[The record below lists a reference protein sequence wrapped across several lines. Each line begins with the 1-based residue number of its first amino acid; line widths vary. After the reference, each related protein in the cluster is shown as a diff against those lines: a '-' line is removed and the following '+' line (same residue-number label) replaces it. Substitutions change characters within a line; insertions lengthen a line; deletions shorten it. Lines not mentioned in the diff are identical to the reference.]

1 MNPDGTTQRARQA
14 SQAAKA
20 AGKLVVTYAAFS
32 FLWILL
38 SDKAVEFL
46 FADLDTIVL
55 VSLLKGWL
63 FVAITALLLYFLARR
78 LFTEIQAHAS
88 SAREA
93 QTERQRTDQLLAA
106 IVDSSSDVIF
116 AKDIA
121 GRYLLFNREG
131 GRAVGSAP
139 ESILGEDDYAI
150 QPEEQAA
157 KLRSQDQEVI
167 AQGRLCTFESTLR
180 TVQGE
185 RVYSVTKGPL
195 RDEANRI
202 VGVFGISRDI
212 TERKRIENELRSN
225 EANLRKLFDDNTSV
239 MLLVD
244 QTTGRIIDANM
255 AASRLYGYPREQL
268 MHMGIEQINTLPP
281 EHIAEE
287 RQRAASGE
295 RKVFY
300 FSHRLA
306 SGEIRDVEVHTT
318 PLERNGRPILL
329 SIILDITQRKH
340 AEEKLRES
348 EERLRLAFTASNQ
361 GWFDVDLRS
370 GDIRVSPEYA
380 RMIGYEPE
388 ELHSNLQNWLNNV
401 HPDERDALLTALED
415 CIAGTAPCSMEYRR
429 RSKSGDWRW
438 IRSIGKVVQ
447 WDEKQRPLR
456 MIGIH
461 TDITERKEM
470 EEQIRQLA
478 FFDPLTRLPNR
489 RLLNDRLSRAMAT
502 SKRSGRYCA
511 LMFADLDNFKPL
523 NDTHGHEAGDL
534 LLIEVAERLS
544 KCVREADTVARFGGD
559 EFVIMIGELDANRS
573 ESVAQARVV
582 AEKIRV
588 ALARP
593 YVLAAQADDG
603 GLKTIE
609 HHCSA
614 SIGVALFI
622 NHAASQGDVLKAA
635 DIAMYAAKEAGRNQ
649 IRFHDEGNPATNS
662 GSSPKAG

>member
-1 MNPDGTTQRARQA
+1 MTPDESTHRAKQA
-14 SQAAKA
+14 SRATRAS
-20 AGKLVVTYAAFS
+20 GKLVATYAIFS

-38 SDKAVEFL
+38 SDKAVALL
-46 FADLDTIVL
+46 FADPDTIVL

-63 FVAITALLLYFLARR
+63 FVAVTALLLYLLARR
-78 LFTEIQAHAS
+78 LFAEIQTHALTAH
-88 SAREA
+88 EA

-116 AKDIA
+116 AKDLA

-131 GRAVGSAP
+131 GRTLGKDP
-139 ESILGEDDYAI
+139 DNILGKDDYAVL
-150 QPEEQAA
+150 PAERAA
-157 KLRSQDQEVI
+157 QLRSQDQEVI
-167 AQGRLCTFESTLR
+167 TQGRLCTFET
-180 TVQGE
+180 TFGTGHGE
-185 RVYSVTKGPL
+185 QIYSVIMGPL
-195 RDEANRI
+195 RDEAGRI
-202 VGVFGISRDI
+202 IGVFGISRDI
-212 TERKRIENELRSN
+212 TERKRMEDQLRAN

-239 MLLVD
+239 MLLID
-244 QTTGRIIDANM
+244 QLSGRIIDANM
-255 AASRLYGYPREQL
+255 AASRFYGYPREQL
-268 MHMGIEQINTLPP
+268 LRMGIEQINTLPP
-281 EHIAEE
+281 ERIAEE

-295 RKVFY
+295 RKIFY
-300 FSHRLA
+300 FSHHLA
-306 SGEIRDVEVHTT
+306 SGEVRDVETHTT
-318 PLERNGRPILL
+318 PLDRNGRPVLL
-329 SIILDITQRKH
+329 SIIHDITQRKQ
-340 AEEKLRES
+340 AEERLRES

-361 GWFDVDLRS
+361 GWFDVNLRS
-370 GDIRVSPEYA
+370 GDISVSPEYA
-380 RMIGYEPE
+380 HMIGYEPD
-388 ELHSNLQNWLNNV
+388 ELHSDLQSWLSNV
-401 HPDERDALLTALED
+401 HPDERDALLAALED

-429 RSKSGDWRW
+429 RTKSGDWRW

-489 RLLNDRLSRAMAT
+489 RLLNDRLSRAMAS

-523 NDTHGHEAGDL
+523 NDRHGHEAGDL

-559 EFVIMIGELDANRS
+559 EFVIMIGELDSSRR
-573 ESVAQARVV
+573 ESVVQARVV

-593 YVLAAQADDG
+593 YLLAAQADDG
-603 GLKTIE
+603 GLRTIE

-622 NHAASQGDVLKAA
+622 NHEASQGDVLKAA

-649 IRFHDEGNPATNS
+649 IRFHDEENPAANS
-662 GSSPKAG
+662 GS